1 MTESEAFRHF
11 RQLRL
16 AGEPKYALGPGFAE
30 MLAVDLLGR
39 YPLVQAIE
47 VAGRAHSL
55 LVRQQRLEERAVMM
69 GTNDVA

>member
-1 MTESEAFRHF
+1 MTESEAFAHF

-16 AGEPKYALGPGFAE
+16 AGESRYILGPGLAE
-30 MLAVDLLGR
+30 TLAVDLLGR
-39 YPLVQAIE
+39 FPLVQAIE

-55 LVRQQRLEERAVMM
+55 LVRQRRLEERAAMM

>member
-1 MTESEAFRHF
+1 MTESEAFAHF

-16 AGEPKYALGPGFAE
+16 VGEPKYVLGPGFAE
-30 MLAVDLLGR
+30 ALAVDLLGR

-47 VAGRAHSL
+47 VAGRAHSI
-55 LVRQQRLEERAVMM
+55 LVRQRRLEERAAMV